1 MISTDLAVVYFILWP
16 RANDYARA
24 VEIAVKRKSIAVN

>member
-16 RANDYARA
+16 RANDNARA
-24 VEIAVKRKSIAVN
+24 VEIAVKIKYMAVN